1 MRLVSGPGSST
12 TSHDLEWSTYT
23 TRGVLM
29 AWIRTIEPDEATGEL
44 RHEYGKAVGRA
55 GRVFNIVKVMGSSP
69 RHLRSSIDLYLGIM
83 HGPSQLSRA
92 QREMLAVVVSR
103 ANRCHY

>member
-1 MRLVSGPGSST
+1 MDP
-12 TSHDLEWSTYT
+12 

-55 GRVFNIVKVMGSSP
+55 GRVFNIVKVMGLSP